1 MANQDHTTSMKNAEA
16 SVRLEGYE
24 VTPQMREHCEQ
35 VLSGKA
41 TAAEVLKQFTA
52 SKTVRVTE
60 P

>member
-1 MANQDHTTSMKNAEA
+1 MTGNQSMSMKNAEA
-16 SVRLEGYE
+16 SVRMEGYE

-52 SKTVRVTE
+52 SKTARVME